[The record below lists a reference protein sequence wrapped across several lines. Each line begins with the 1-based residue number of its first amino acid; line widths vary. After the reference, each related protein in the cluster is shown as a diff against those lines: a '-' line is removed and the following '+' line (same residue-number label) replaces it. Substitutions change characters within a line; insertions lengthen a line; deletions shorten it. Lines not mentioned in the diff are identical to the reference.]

1 MRIML
6 LAAATALSI
15 GVGAAY
21 ADNEGNANTRYPQI
35 ILEAAP
41 TSVPEVTP
49 APVMPVDSV
58 IPRAKDWQRNGQLI
72 LLY

>member
-21 ADNEGNANTRYPQI
+21 ADNEVKANTRYPQI
-35 ILEAAP
+35 ILEAVP
-41 TSVPEVTP
+41 TSVPEVTR

-58 IPRAKDWQRNGQLI
+58 IPRRDWQRDGQLI